1 MVVFTSSL
9 NAVFLKKFGG
19 LNVVQSCTPV
29 ITNSFLAFFP
39 VGGEVDK

>member
-9 NAVFLKKFGG
+9 NAFFKIFG
-19 LNVVQSCTPV
+19 LNVVVQSCTPV